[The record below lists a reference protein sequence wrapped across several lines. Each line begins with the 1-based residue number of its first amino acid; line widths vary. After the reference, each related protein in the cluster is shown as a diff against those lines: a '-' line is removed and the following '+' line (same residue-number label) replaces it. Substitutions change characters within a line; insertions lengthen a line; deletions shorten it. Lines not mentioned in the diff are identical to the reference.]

1 VRAPDYR
8 RTVPSSTRSLADD
21 LRRRSDTE
29 LAALLVR
36 RPDLARPAPAD
47 VTTLAAR
54 ATTRASIQRVLD
66 SLDLA
71 HLHTLEALVVAS
83 PASRAEVARLLG
95 EPPRSSR
102 VAGWVQDLAFLALVW
117 DSDEGFRVARTV
129 AEVIG
134 DPAGLGP
141 ALPQT
146 PTGPALD
153 AALEGLDRHGRAV
166 LDALTWGPATGVLS
180 ESTSSGDTAVGTA
193 ARSLIAH
200 GLLHRVDESHVV
212 LPRQVA
218 LVLRGGVLH
227 RDPAAQPPQP
237 RGPVVDPEVVDATA
251 GGRAAELL
259 VLSAEVIDAW
269 GARPPKVLRAGGLAV
284 RDLSRLASRLEIG
297 QPETA
302 WLLEVMHAAGLLAR
316 DDTEDAA
323 WMPTGETDEWV
334 DHDPHRRWADLAHAW
349 LTMTAAP
356 SLVGQS
362 EAGRVNALSLQTSWP
377 AGRQRRRDVLT
388 AVGTLP
394 AGSAPGQDDLLD
406 LLRWRHPVRMAR
418 ASAAGSG
425 PGIEA
430 VLREAEWAGVL
441 GRGALTA
448 PGRALLED
456 GRDAAASLM
465 APHIPAAVDH
475 VLLQADLTAI
485 APGRLEGPARAV
497 MRLLS
502 DVESR
507 GGATVHRITE
517 ETLRRA
523 LDAGWSADR
532 VLSEIASVSHT
543 GVPQPLD
550 YLVRDVARRHGVARV
565 GACAAYVRSDDEA
578 LLDRVEADRSLSLLQ
593 LRRIAPTVL
602 VTPVP
607 AATVLDLLRE
617 EQYGPVAE
625 GIDGGISL
633 DPGRHHRT
641 TRRDTPQVQVSG
653 VDADVAAR
661 IVAGMRH
668 GDTVRASHPDSE
680 TPPATEPVVTLA
692 LLREAAAEGA
702 AVWVGYVDDIGG
714 VQHHL
719 FRPEHVE
726 GGRVRGT
733 TGDGDAPRTL
743 LLHRISGVR
752 QAL

>member
-1 VRAPDYR
+1 M
-8 RTVPSSTRSLADD
+8 PSSTRSLADD
-21 LRRRSDTE
+21 LRRRSDAD
-29 LAALLVR
+29 LAALLVL
-36 RPDLARPAPAD
+36 RPDLARPAPTD

-54 ATTRASIQRVLD
+54 ATTRASIQRALD
-66 SLDLA
+66 GLDLA

-95 EPPRSSR
+95 QPARSAQVGR
-102 VAGWVQDLAFLALVW
+102 WVAGLVGLALVW
-117 DSDEGFRVARTV
+117 ESEEGFRVARTV

-141 ALPQT
+141 EMPQT
-146 PTGPALD
+146 PVGTPLKTAL
-153 AALEGLDRHGRAV
+153 AGLDRHGTAV
-166 LDALTWGPATGVLS
+166 LDALAWGPATGVLS
-180 ESTSSGDTAVGTA
+180 EATSSGDSAVGTA
-193 ARSLIAH
+193 ARSLIAQ
-200 GLLHRVDESHVV
+200 GLLHRLDASHVV

-218 LVLRGGVLH
+218 LALRGGVLH
-227 RDPAAQPPQP
+227 RDRAAAPPEPGGP
-237 RGPVVDPEVVDATA
+237 RVDPDVVDATA

-259 VLSAEVIDAW
+259 VLSAEIIDAW
-269 GARPPKVLRAGGLAV
+269 GAKPPKVLRAGGVAV

-302 WLLEVMHAAGLLAR
+302 WLLEVMHAAGLVAR

-323 WMPTGETDEWV
+323 WMPTGEADEWV
-334 DHDPHRRWADLAHAW
+334 DQDPHSRWADLAHAW
-349 LTMTAAP
+349 LTTTAAP

-388 AVGTLP
+388 AVATLP

-418 ASAAGSG
+418 SSQAGAS
-425 PGIEA
+425 PGIDV

-441 GRGALTA
+441 GRGALTT
-448 PGRALLED
+448 PGRALLQD
-456 GRDAAASLM
+456 GRDRAAEMM
-465 APHIPAAVDH
+465 APHIPPAIDH

-485 APGRLEGPARAV
+485 APGRLEGPARTI
-497 MRLLS
+497 MRLVS

-517 ETLRRA
+517 ASLRRA
-523 LDAGWSADR
+523 LDTGWSADR
-532 VLSEIASVSHT
+532 VLSELASVSRT

-565 GACAAYVRSDDEA
+565 GTCAAYVRSDDEA
-578 LLDRVEADRSLSLLQ
+578 LLDRIESDRTLSLLQ
-593 LRRIAPTVL
+593 LRRVAPTVL

-607 AATVLDLLRE
+607 AGTVLDLLRE

-641 TRRDTPQVQVSG
+641 TRRTAPQVQVSS
-653 VDADVAAR
+653 VDGDVAAR

-668 GDTVRASHPDSE
+668 GDTVRASHPD
-680 TPPATEPVVTLA
+680 TEAPQTTDPVVTLS

-719 FRPEHVE
+719 LRPQHIEA
-726 GGRVRGT
+726 GRVRGT
-733 TGDGDAPRTL
+733 IGSADAPRTL
-743 LLHRISGVR
+743 LLHRITGAR
-752 QAL
+752 PAL